1 MPCFTELNRNVNKT
15 KKDCQLILF
24 LNEPTV
30 LFVCV
35 AYLFYF
41 HSVNG
46 YKYPA
51 SNAAYSDSVSC
62 YITDIAVNTEV
73 LI

>member
-1 MPCFTELNRNVNKT
+1 MTCFTELNRNVNKT

-51 SNAAYSDSVSC
+51 SNAAYSDILLGKL
-62 YITDIAVNTEV
+62 YPNTQRQYK
-73 LI
+73 I